1 MRPSNQELSGIARAI
16 IDDLA
21 RAEQLE
27 TTAGHEP
34 AIAAVAKALA
44 SYFEQEAALEKDAAK
59 MALQHLKAA
68 GRDAVGLDRNKVTQ
82 MIKQRLA
89 KERGFPL

>member
-1 MRPSNQELSGIARAI
+1 MRPSAQEISGIARAI

-21 RAEQLE
+21 RADQLP
-27 TTAGHEP
+27 AGTSHEP
-34 AIAAVAKALA
+34 AIAAVGKALD
-44 SYFEQEAALEKDAAK
+44 SWFEQEAALEKDAAK
-59 MALQHLKAA
+59 MAVQHLKAA
-68 GRDAVGLDRNKVTQ
+68 GRDALGLDRNKVTQ

>member
-1 MRPSNQELSGIARAI
+1 MARAI

-27 TTAGHEP
+27 AGSGHEP
-34 AIAAVAKALA
+34 AMAAVERALNI
-44 SYFEQEAALEKDAAK
+44 YFEEEATLEKDAAK
-59 MALQHLKAA
+59 MAAEHLKAA
-68 GRDAVGLDRNKVTQ
+68 GRDALGLDRNMVTR

>member
-1 MRPSNQELSGIARAI
+1 MRPSAQELSGIARAI
-16 IDDLA
+16 VDDLA
-21 RAEQLE
+21 RADQLE
-27 TTAGHEP
+27 TAAGHEA
-34 AIAAVAKALA
+34 AIGAVAKALD

-59 MALQHLKAA
+59 MAVQHLKAA
-68 GRDAVGLDRNKVTQ
+68 GRDALGLDRNKVTQ